1 MTDFHYALGLDIGI
15 GSVGWAVLQN
25 DFEGQPIR
33 IQDLGVR
40 VFDKAE
46 QPKTGASLAL
56 PRREARSSRRRLR
69 RHRHRLERIRYLL
82 DQSNIMSVDQIR
94 ELYETGGFTV
104 SPYQLRAEALDRLL
118 TKEET
123 VRVLIHLAQR
133 RGYRSNSTS
142 EAAKDEKEAGK
153 IKSAIAEN
161 KACMEENG
169 YRTIGEMMFRDQR
182 YWQRNPDGTLYHQ
195 TRNKSDD
202 YRFTVERSSVIDE
215 IEKIFAAQ
223 RRLGSEWMDEKLEKA
238 YLEIFS
244 GQRNFDEGPGGDSPY
259 AGGIAAKVGL
269 CTFEYEQGLPRA
281 AKATYTF
288 EYFKLLQDLNH
299 IRIASTETAPRPLD
313 TQEREILKTAAFQSP
328 SLTYG
333 QIRKKLSL
341 PDDCFFNNLFY
352 GKKSREDAEKQ
363 KWPQMQSY
371 HKLRQALDKLGK
383 GTIKIFSETQLN
395 DIATILTLY
404 KGDAKRIELL
414 RNAQIPEQYD
424 AVLLPLSFSKFGN
437 LSVVAMQKLIP
448 LLEQGLRY
456 DEACTQIYSDH
467 RGLQHNQRKRRLS
480 LNDMEDDITNPVVR
494 RAVSQTIK
502 VINAVVRTYGSP
514 DVVRVELAR
523 EMSRNFDERRKM
535 EKQQEDNRAK
545 NERIRQQVVEY
556 KGDRAT
562 GLDIVKFKL
571 YEEQDGVCLY
581 SGQNLDLSRL
591 FEPGYVDVDHII
603 PYSRCFD
610 DSYRNKV
617 LVLAKENRQKGNRL
631 PYEYFGQDEARWHQF
646 EGRVESLIH
655 DYRKRQKLLKQSF
668 TDTESADFIE
678 RNLKDTQYITKAIYN
693 LIRNHLEFADSKYN
707 RKNAS
712 PVYPVNGA
720 VTAMLRNRWGVH
732 KIREDGDLHHCLDA
746 TVVAATSPALIQLLT
761 EYHKRKETLVKTPG
775 GYADPTTGELVE
787 DIQDNRIP
795 EPWPKF
801 RQELE
806 ARLSPDPRPQID
818 RLKLP
823 TYENDESIK
832 PVFASRMPN
841 HKVTGAAHAETI
853 RSSKAGEGT
862 MVSKVPLN
870 KLSLKQGRIVSG
882 NAEYYNPA
890 SDMLLYNAL
899 VAQLQR
905 FDGDGA
911 KAFTQPFYKPKHD
924 GSSGPRVDKVKVVEK
939 STVNLPVRNG
949 VAANGGMVRIDVFYV
964 EDDGYY
970 FIPIYVAD
978 TKKKQLPTK
987 AVRAGKPHPEWKD
1000 MDNKDFLFSLYAG
1013 DLVRIQSKNP
1023 IKLKLAKGGTGEKVI
1038 TQNNGMYYYQ
1048 GACISTGAIQITTHD
1063 RRYEQPSLGVKTLRS
1078 IEKYQVDIL
1087 GNYYPVKSPEKRMSF
1102 RKED

>member
-1 MTDFHYALGLDIGI
+1 MAEFHYALGLDIGI

-25 DFEGQPIR
+25 DFDGEPTR

-40 VFDKAE
+40 IFDKAE

-56 PRREARSSRRRLR
+56 PRREARSARRRLR

-82 DQSNIMSVDQIR
+82 EQANIMSVQQIQ
-94 ELYETGGFTV
+94 EMYSASGFVV

-161 KACMEENG
+161 QACMEKNG
-169 YRTIGEMMFRDQR
+169 YRTIGEMMFRDER
-182 YWQRNPDGTLYHQ
+182 YWQKNPDGTLYHQ

-202 YRFTVERSSVIDE
+202 YRFTVERSAVVDE

-223 RRLGSEWMDEKLEKA
+223 RRLGSQWMDEKLEES
-238 YLEIFS
+238 YLAIFS
-244 GQRNFDEGPGGDSPY
+244 SQRNFDEGPGGDSPY
-259 AGGIAAKVGL
+259 AGGVGERVGF
-269 CTFEYEQGLPRA
+269 CTFEKELRRA

-299 IRIASTETAPRPLD
+299 IRIAGVGTDPRPLD
-313 TQEREILKTAAFQSP
+313 DQEREILKTAAFQSS

-341 PDDCFFNNLFY
+341 PEECFFNNLFY
-352 GKKSREDAEKQ
+352 GKKPREDAEKQ

-371 HKLRQALDKLGK
+371 HKLRQALDKVGK
-383 GTIKIFSETQLN
+383 GTIKIFTEGQLN

-424 AVLLPLSFSKFGN
+424 DVLLPLTFSKFGN
-437 LSVVAMQKLIP
+437 LSIVAMQKLIP
-448 LLEQGLRY
+448 LLEQGKRY
-456 DEACTQIYSDH
+456 DEACAQVYGDH
-467 RGLQHNQRKRRLS
+467 RGLHSNQRKRRLS
-480 LNDMEDDITNPVVR
+480 LDDMEGDITNPVVR

-523 EMSRNFDERRKM
+523 EMSRSFDERRKM

-545 NERIRQQVVEY
+545 NERIRQQIVEY

-562 GLDIVKFKL
+562 GLDIVKFRL
-571 YEEQDGVCLY
+571 YEEQNGVCLY
-581 SGQNLDLSRL
+581 SGQNLDLARL

-631 PYEYFGQDEARWHQF
+631 PYEYFGQNEVRWHPF
-646 EGRVESLIH
+646 EVRVETLIR

-668 TDTESADFIE
+668 TDAESSDFIE

-720 VTAMLRNRWGVH
+720 VTSMLRNRWGVH

-746 TVVAATSPALIQLLT
+746 AVVAATSPALVQRLT
-761 EYHKRKETLVKTPG
+761 EYHKRKETLVKTPA
-775 GYADPTTGELVE
+775 GYADPTTGELVNGLH
-787 DIQDNRIP
+787 DNRIP
-795 EPWPKF
+795 EPWPRF

-806 ARLSPDPRPQID
+806 ARLSSDPREQID

-823 TYENDESIK
+823 TYESDEQIK
-832 PVFASRMPN
+832 PVFASRMPH

-862 MVSKVPLN
+862 TVSKIPLN
-870 KLSLKQGRIVSG
+870 KLSLKNGKIVSG

-905 FDGDGA
+905 FGGDGA
-911 KAFTQPFYKPKHD
+911 KAFTEPFYKPKHD
-924 GSSGPRVDKVKVVEK
+924 GTPGPRVDKVKMAEK
-939 STVNLPVRNG
+939 STVNLSVRDG
-949 VAANGGMVRIDVFYV
+949 VAANGGMVRIDVFHV

-970 FIPIYVAD
+970 FVPVYVAD
-978 TKKKQLPTK
+978 TKKERLPSK
-987 AVRAGKPHPEWKD
+987 AVRQGKPYSEWKE
-1000 MDNKDFLFSLYAG
+1000 MDDKDFLFSLYAG
-1013 DLVRIQSKNP
+1013 DLVRIQNRKPVRLN
-1023 IKLKLAKGGTGEKVI
+1023 LAKGGTGEKVI
-1038 TQNNGMYYYQ
+1038 TQKDGMYYYS
-1048 GACISTGAIQITTHD
+1048 GANISSGAIQITTHD
-1063 RRYEQPSLGVKTLRS
+1063 RRYEQPSLGFKTLQS
-1078 IEKYQVDIL
+1078 VEKYQVDIL
-1087 GNYYPVKSPEKRMSF
+1087 GNYYPVKSPEKRMPF

>member
-1 MTDFHYALGLDIGI
+1 MAEFHYALGLDIGI

-25 DFEGQPIR
+25 DFDGEPAR

-40 VFDKAE
+40 IFDKAE

-56 PRREARSSRRRLR
+56 PRREARSARRRLR

-82 DQSNIMSVDQIR
+82 EQANIMSVRQIQ
-94 ELYETGGFTV
+94 EMYSAADFAV

-118 TKEET
+118 MKEEI

-161 KACMEENG
+161 QACMEKNG
-169 YRTIGEMMFRDQR
+169 YRTIGEMMFLDER
-182 YWQRNPDGTLYHQ
+182 YWQKNPDGTLYHQ

-202 YRFTVERSSVIDE
+202 YRFTVERSAVVDE

-223 RRLGSEWMDEKLEKA
+223 RRLGSQWMGEKLEES
-238 YLEIFS
+238 YLMIFS
-244 GQRNFDEGPGGDSPY
+244 SQRNFDEGPGGDSPY
-259 AGGIAAKVGL
+259 AGGIGERVGF
-269 CTFEYEQGLPRA
+269 CTFEKEQRRA

-299 IRIASTETAPRPLD
+299 IRIVGVGTDPRPLD
-313 TQEREILKTAAFQSP
+313 AQEREILKTAAFQSP
-328 SLTYG
+328 TLTYG

-341 PDDCFFNNLFY
+341 PEDCFFNNLFY

-371 HKLRQALDKLGK
+371 HKLRQALDKVGK
-383 GTIKIFSETQLN
+383 GTIKTFTEDQLN

-414 RNAQIPEQYD
+414 RKAQIPEQYD

-437 LSVVAMQKLIP
+437 LSVVAMKKLIP
-448 LLEQGLRY
+448 LLEQGMRY
-456 DEACTQIYSDH
+456 DEACAQVYGDH
-467 RGLQHNQRKRRLS
+467 RGLRSNQRKRKLS

-502 VINAVVRTYGSP
+502 VINAVVRTYGPP

-523 EMSRNFDERRKM
+523 EMSRSFEERRKM
-535 EKQQEDNRAK
+535 EKQQEDNRVK
-545 NERIRQQVVEY
+545 NEQKRQQIVEY
-556 KGDRAT
+556 KCGRAT

-571 YEEQDGVCLY
+571 YEEQNGVCLY
-581 SGQNLDLSRL
+581 SGQNLDLTRL

-631 PYEYFGQDEARWHQF
+631 PYEYFGQNEVRWHQF
-646 EGRVESLIH
+646 EGRVEALIR

-668 TDTESADFIE
+668 TDAESSDFIE
-678 RNLKDTQYITKAIYN
+678 RNLKDTQYITKAVYN

-720 VTAMLRNRWGVH
+720 VTSMLRNRWGVH

-746 TVVAATSPALIQLLT
+746 AVVAATSPALIQRLT
-761 EYHKRKETLVKTPG
+761 EYHKRKETLVKTPA
-775 GYADPTTGELVE
+775 GYVNPATGELV
-787 DIQDNRIP
+787 DGLQDNRIP
-795 EPWPKF
+795 EPWPRF
-801 RQELE
+801 RLELE
-806 ARLSPDPRPQID
+806 ARLSPDPREQID
-818 RLKLP
+818 RLKLS
-823 TYENDESIK
+823 TYESDEQIK

-862 MVSKVPLN
+862 TVSKISLN
-870 KLSLKQGRIVSG
+870 KLSLKNGKIVSG

-905 FDGDGA
+905 FGGDGA
-911 KAFTQPFYKPKHD
+911 KAFTEPFYKPKHD
-924 GSSGPRVDKVKVVEK
+924 GTPGPRVDKVKMVEK
-939 STVNLPVRNG
+939 STVNLAVRNG
-949 VAANGGMVRIDVFYV
+949 VAANGGMVRIDVFHV

-978 TKKKQLPTK
+978 TKKECLPTK
-987 AVRAGKPHPEWKD
+987 AVRAAKPYSEWKE
-1000 MDNKDFLFSLYAG
+1000 MDDKDFLFSLYSG
-1013 DLVRIQSKNP
+1013 DLIRIQNKKP
-1023 IKLKLAKGGTGEKVI
+1023 VKLNLAKGGTGEKVI
-1038 TQNNGMYYYQ
+1038 TQKDGMYYYQ
-1048 GACISTGAIQITTHD
+1048 GANIANGQIHISTHD
-1063 RRYEQPSLGVKTLRS
+1063 RRYEQPSLGFKTLQS
-1078 IEKYQVDIL
+1078 VEKYQVDIL
-1087 GNYYPVKSPEKRMSF
+1087 GNYYPVKSPEKRMPF